1 MAGSTG
7 LEPGSIVPYLVI
19 NIHIVLHAFCEQI
32 VGRTGNFVNSLLAG
46 VYDSRSTAFII
57 NKTRGHVSKIE
68 TNYLYDDMILSI
80 SND

>member
-1 MAGSTG
+1 MWSYWVT
-7 LEPGSIVPYLVI
+7 
-19 NIHIVLHAFCEQI
+19 NIHIVSHAFCGQI
-32 VGRTGNFVNSLLAG
+32 VGRTGNFVGSLLASVDDG
-46 VYDSRSTAFII
+46 RSTAFIV